1 MTVLFASLKFETV
14 APGHLISSGNRECLI
29 MVSRF
34 SFLFGTFGLGRGAT
48 ISFLILL
55 GEYQKFGIVSSVVT
69 VTKMGLVL

>member
-34 SFLFGTFGLGRGAT
+34 SFLFGTFGWGRGYHFFSYSLRR
-48 ISFLILL
+48 ISEIWNC
-55 GEYQKFGIVSSVVT
+55 Q
-69 VTKMGLVL
+69 